1 MKFKTGDFR
10 YLSSIPHLAGT
21 PGDKKSAEYVEEQ
34 WRQQGLDVVQKT
46 NYNILLDYPD
56 ETKYNTIQIRNSNDE
71 VEKLI
76 EVKEDV
82 YNLNGSSLDYYAVS
96 KPFLA
101 YSMNGSETFV
111 IKLNL
116 KFVWLLVLIYFIFKK
131 SQMFIMS
138 TTAARRILS
147 YF

>member
-1 MKFKTGDFR
+1 MMVFR

-34 WRQQGLDVVQKT
+34 WKKQGLDVVQKT
-46 NYNILLDYPD
+46 NYSILLDYPD
-56 ETKYNTIQIRNSNDE
+56 EVKYNSIQIRGSDNE

-82 YNLNGSSLDYYAVS
+82 YKLNGSNLDYNAVS

-111 IKLNL
+111 IELNL
-116 KFVWLLVLIYFIFKK
+116 EFFF
-131 SQMFIMS
+131 
-138 TTAARRILS
+138 
-147 YF
+147 